1 MEGAVRMRRVL
12 CCALLACVVALCA
25 LTRDSAPRGADLVAE
40 DLKLKGGY
48 AGQGLSSYDAALL
61 KEGPDGI
68 DASLTSAA
76 RSSRQNVDL
85 SSWAR
90 PSAAPGQ
97 VQQLYQAPASE
108 VQAFQPAQPGFTQPP
123 QPASGYAYAQ
133 YQYGAYER
141 PLQPQSQ
148 PQTYQARAYAQAP
161 QQLAASKANPQGI
174 PAPSS
179 AQGQQRAQPSLLS
192 SIGSYFKQ
200 AAGGSF
206 QRGSAYAA
214 SGLPD
219 AGVATHVMFSAQ
231 QQQQQMQ
238 RTTPQ
243 AVPQQM
249 PPMPQVQA
257 QLAPQ
262 QEQMPPQV
270 RQGPS
275 TLMAAAGY
283 PLAPAQQ
290 PQPQPQ
296 PQVMTAQ
303 QQHATMMMQPLANA
317 QGVLPGGAATPQ
329 KAQQLLQRARSLA
342 SSNGLAVTQAPPIAP
357 GQVCVCVCAR
367 ARSRDVR
374 VCAWCVGVCGPGL
387 RRGAQASLS
396 HGMTRHARC

>member
-243 AVPQQM
+243 AVPQPQ
-249 PPMPQVQA
+249 PQPQMPQVQA

-367 ARSRDVR
+367 ALARVMCVYVR
-374 VCAWCVGVCGPGL
+374 GALVCVGQVCDAV
-387 RRGAQASLS
+387 RRPRFRMA
-396 HGMTRHARC
+396 

>member
-148 PQTYQARAYAQAP
+148 PQTYQARAYA
-161 QQLAASKANPQGI
+161 
-174 PAPSS
+174 PSS

-270 RQGPS
+270 RQG
-275 TLMAAAGY
+275 AGY
-283 PLAPAQQ
+283 PLAPAQ
-290 PQPQPQ
+290 QPQPQ

-357 GQVCVCVCAR
+357 GQVCVRACAL

-387 RRGAQASLS
+387 RCGAQASLS

>member
-108 VQAFQPAQPGFTQPP
+108 VQAFPPAQPGFTQPP

-141 PLQPQSQ
+141 PLPPQSQ
-148 PQTYQARAYAQAP
+148 PQTYQARAY
-161 QQLAASKANPQGI
+161 
-174 PAPSS
+174 APSS

-270 RQGPS
+270 RQG
-275 TLMAAAGY
+275 AGY
-283 PLAPAQQ
+283 PLAPAQ
-290 PQPQPQ
+290 QPQPQ

-387 RRGAQASLS
+387 PCGAQASLS
-396 HGMTRHARC
+396 QLHLA

>member
-148 PQTYQARAYAQAP
+148 PQTYQARAYA
-161 QQLAASKANPQGI
+161 
-174 PAPSS
+174 PSS

-243 AVPQQM
+243 AV
-249 PPMPQVQA
+249 
-257 QLAPQ
+257 
-262 QEQMPPQV
+262 
-270 RQGPS
+270 
-275 TLMAAAGY
+275 
-283 PLAPAQQ
+283 
-290 PQPQPQ
+290 PQPQ

-367 ARSRDVR
+367 ARVMCVYVR
-374 VCAWCVGVCGPGL
+374 GALVCVGQVCDAV
-387 RRGAQASLS
+387 RRPRFRMA
-396 HGMTRHARC
+396 